1 MYVIDPTSFIIAV
14 SVVVMTIML
23 GVVAIYVVLL
33 IADLRKT
40 IIKVNSTLDMAD
52 QKIENITAPIEN
64 IANMAS
70 YLQSGLKV
78 FDMVTKWAATRSA
91 TEKSLEASQANE
103 VVNAKS

>member
-1 MYVIDPTSFIIAV
+1 MYNVDPSSFIIAV

-40 IIKVNSTLDMAD
+40 LVKVNTTLDMAD

-78 FDMVTKWAATRSA
+78 FDMVSKWAATRNAQDQSIDINVK
-91 TEKSLEASQANE
+91 TE
-103 VVNAKS
+103 AKK

>member
-1 MYVIDPTSFIIAV
+1 MYTVDPTSFIIAV

-40 IIKVNSTLDMAD
+40 VVKVNATLEMAD

-78 FDMVTKWAATRSA
+78 FDMVSKWAASRA
-91 TEKSLEASQANE
+91 ENSQQLSSTDRDQ
-103 VVNAKS
+103 AKE